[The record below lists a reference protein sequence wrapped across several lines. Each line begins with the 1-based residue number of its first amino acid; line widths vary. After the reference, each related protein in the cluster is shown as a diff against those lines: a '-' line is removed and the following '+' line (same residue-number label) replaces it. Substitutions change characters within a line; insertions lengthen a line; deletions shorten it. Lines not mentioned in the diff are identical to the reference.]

1 MSTMPVL
8 AKLGI
13 YKPGVLD
20 EERLRNDLVDDHEPL
35 NVWIFGNKSLITL
48 HREAMESDIDAE
60 AFEVETMLKWFSR
73 PVQMVLKLE
82 GTKQDI
88 AKIEKRIKPTSM
100 KEVEEKEER
109 IGPTFVFHVARSIR
123 TRASLPYA
131 FVVVDTGFPDRDESE
146 KLFLRFSAE
155 RAISRVDLVHADRL
169 AGGDK
174 RILMEFAGDH
184 AEEILEVLRRILQE
198 KWMSDAQTM
207 FVRRAIHSS
216 RITSIPD

>member
-20 EERLRNDLVDDHEPL
+20 DESLRNDLVEDHEPL

-48 HREAMESDIDAE
+48 HREAIESDIHAE
-60 AFEVETMLKWFSR
+60 AFEVETMSKWFSR
-73 PVQMVLKLE
+73 PVQMVLNLE

-88 AKIEKRIKPTSM
+88 AKIEKRINPASM
-100 KEVEEKEER
+100 KEVEEER

-131 FVVVDTGFPDRDESE
+131 FVIVDTGFPDRDESE

-184 AEEILEVLRRILQE
+184 SEEILEVLRRILQE